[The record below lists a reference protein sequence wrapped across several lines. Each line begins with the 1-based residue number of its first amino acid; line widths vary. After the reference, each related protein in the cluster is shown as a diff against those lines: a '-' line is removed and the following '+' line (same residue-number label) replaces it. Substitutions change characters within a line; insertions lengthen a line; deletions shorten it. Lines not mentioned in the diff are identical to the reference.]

1 LKKLFEG
8 IQEQI
13 GTFLLKIDG
22 LEREIQELYPEFKQ
36 ANTSQI

>member
-22 LEREIQELYPEFKQ
+22 LEREIKELYPEFKQ